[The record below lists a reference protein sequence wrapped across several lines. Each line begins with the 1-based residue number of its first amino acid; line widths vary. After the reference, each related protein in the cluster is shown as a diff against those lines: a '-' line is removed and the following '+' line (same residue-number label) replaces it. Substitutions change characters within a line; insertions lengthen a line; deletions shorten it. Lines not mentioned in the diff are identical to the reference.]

1 MITKITLH
9 AATIPAP
16 RKVLGDNG
24 VIHLVSTQHIH
35 SVTFISVNE
44 VSGLR
49 ELMFQWRGTEEAN
62 KLGNV

>member
-16 RKVLGDNG
+16 RKVLGDNA
-24 VIHLVSTQHIH
+24 VIHLVNTQHIH

-49 ELMFQWRGTEEAN
+49 ELMFQ
-62 KLGNV
+62 